1 MSWMGCLLHCVP
13 EDMRFAWLFHFTGD
27 SGESRVQEKGYGDC
41 CRCAGWRKSLPCAC
55 NLEGRSAS
63 GVQLVL
69 IRCDEFYC
77 DGIYGERGKPYEDD
91 ASRFI
96 FFCKATLELSCL
108 MTPQLQVL
116 HAHDWAAALVPVF
129 ARAQGLPFKTV
140 LTIHHV
146 ADQGSF
152 WGLDFGLTN
161 LPEPFFTLH
170 GVEFFGRLNFLKG
183 GILYA
188 DRITTV
194 SEHYR
199 REILTPSG
207 GGGLDGV
214 LRENGHRLSAILDG
228 ADYKLWNPASDR
240 LLPARYDAKKLRG
253 KQVCRDALLKELK
266 LAPGPRGPVFGMVT
280 RVVREKGFKNPAPLL
295 DRLLWDDVRLIIL
308 GEGDPA
314 YETALAVAAR
324 KFPTRFAYQ
333 DYDAKLAHLIE
344 AGMGHQPDS
353 ITGRASGF
361 ECDDNLGYGVL
372 PVARAT
378 GGIHEII
385 EDYDPTSDSG
395 YGFLCYEYSSE
406 AFWDAIKRARQIFR
420 DREASPT
427 KLMKRAMARNF
438 SCNGPHSATKLF
450 TENLLAGPINL
461 LRDVVSGAG
470 ALIELSPC
478 QTGPSVEVCAAF
490 SLRLMAYAI
499 IKTGGRQFFA
509 SRKAIRSMSIF
520 WMSIR
525 VRLRPSARC

>member
-1 MSWMGCLLHCVP
+1 MRILMISAEGPPLQRAGAVIDVLDGLPAALRSRGHEVCVALP
-13 EDMRFAWLFHFTGD
+13 FYREIRENRAFKKKDTGIAAD
-27 SGESRVQEKGYGDC
+27 VQVGDRVYAA
-41 CRCAGWRKSLPCAC
+41 RY
-55 NLEGRSAS
+55 LEGRSAS
-63 GVQLVL
+63 GVQLFLV
-69 IRCDEFYC
+69 RCDEFFDR
-77 DGIYGERGKPYEDD
+77 DGIYGERGQPYEDN
-91 ASRFI
+91 AARFI
-96 FFCKATLELSCL
+96 FLCKAALELARRL
-108 MTPQLQVL
+108 TPQLQIL
-116 HAHDWAAALVPVF
+116 HVHDWAAALVPVF
-129 ARAQGLPFKTV
+129 VYAQGLPFKTV

-161 LPEPFFTLH
+161 LPERFFTLQ

-188 DRITTV
+188 DKITTV

-199 REILTPSG
+199 LEILTPSG
-207 GGGLDGV
+207 GHSLDGV
-214 LRENGHRLSAILDG
+214 LRENAHRLSAILDG

-240 LLPARYDAKKLRG
+240 LLPARYDEKKLRG
-253 KQVCRDALLKELK
+253 KQVCRDALLKEMK

-280 RVVREKGFKNPAPLL
+280 RVVHEKGFEILVPLF

-333 DYDAKLAHLIE
+333 KDYDAKLAHLIE
-344 AGMGHQPDS
+344 AGMDISLIPSQ
-353 ITGRASGF
+353 F
-361 ECDDNLGYGVL
+361 EPAGLSAMYNLKYGAL

-385 EDYDPTSDSG
+385 EDYDPISDRG

-420 DREASPT
+420 DRGLWT

-438 SCNGPHSATKLF
+438 SWDASAQRYEALY
-450 TENLLAGPINL
+450 
-461 LRDVVSGAG
+461 RDLVGS
-470 ALIELSPC
+470 
-478 QTGPSVEVCAAF
+478 TGKVAA
-490 SLRLMAYAI
+490 
-499 IKTGGRQFFA
+499 
-509 SRKAIRSMSIF
+509 
-520 WMSIR
+520 
-525 VRLRPSARC
+525 